1 MERKLDNKMKRELSY
16 LATLNDRNIS
26 LVSIR
31 KKQAARD
38 VPELLIIGEKSKTA
52 SPVKAGSN
60 LQKEEKLSQSYS
72 MGMTEV
78 NTAERQVSEL
88 GCGGVCVG
96 VCACWEGSGVSEL
109 VNLKQS
115 TLDMG
120 CILKEVK
127 PSLSKLS
134 QSPAWMPA
142 HNKQYKCKV
151 LWGSSENNL

>member
-1 MERKLDNKMKRELSY
+1 MERKLDTKMRKELSY

-31 KKQAARD
+31 KQQAACD

-52 SPVKAGSN
+52 SPGKASSN
-60 LQKEEKLSQSYS
+60 LQKEEKLLQSYS

-78 NTAERQVSEL
+78 NTVERQVSE
-88 GCGGVCVG
+88 CWC
-96 VCACWEGSGVSEL
+96 VCACVCVCVCMLGGSGVSEL

-115 TLDMG
+115 MLDMG

-134 QSPAWMPA
+134 QSLAWMPA
-142 HNKQYKCKV
+142 
-151 LWGSSENNL
+151 L

>member
-78 NTAERQVSEL
+78 NTVERQVSEL
-88 GCGGVCVG
+88 GCVGVGVCVWRCVHVG
-96 VCACWEGSGVSEL
+96 R
-109 VNLKQS
+109 
-115 TLDMG
+115 
-120 CILKEVK
+120 EVVF
-127 PSLSKLS
+127 LN
-134 QSPAWMPA
+134 W
-142 HNKQYKCKV
+142 
-151 LWGSSENNL
+151 